1 MPFYRITIWLKNKRK
16 PVSGIRFIEQSNIDI
31 VNIQMQKQARI
42 HYNDSLIID
51 SLSIIPHSFFIC
63 PELYGENIPE
73 VRQLS
78 NIKKRYWVSQEKHKS
93 LSLF

>member
-51 SLSIIPHSFFIC
+51 VEVAMLSKNSKAVKQHQKEI
-63 PELYGENIPE
+63 LA
-73 VRQLS
+73 
-78 NIKKRYWVSQEKHKS
+78 KS
-93 LSLF
+93 GNT

>member
-31 VNIQMQKQARI
+31 VNIQMQKQARF

-51 SLSIIPHSFFIC
+51 VEVAMLSKNSKAVKQHQKEI
-63 PELYGENIPE
+63 
-73 VRQLS
+73 LS
-78 NIKKRYWVSQEKHKS
+78 KS
-93 LSLF
+93 GNM

>member
-1 MPFYRITIWLKNKRK
+1 MPFYRITICLKNKRK

-51 SLSIIPHSFFIC
+51 VEVAMLSKNSKA
-63 PELYGENIPE
+63 
-73 VRQLS
+73 V
-78 NIKKRYWVSQEKHKS
+78 KRHQKEILGKS
-93 LSLF
+93 GNM

>member
-51 SLSIIPHSFFIC
+51 VEVAMLSKNSKAVKQHQKEI
-63 PELYGENIPE
+63 
-73 VRQLS
+73 LS
-78 NIKKRYWVSQEKHKS
+78 KS
-93 LSLF
+93 GNM

>member
-51 SLSIIPHSFFIC
+51 VEVAMLSKNSKAVKQYQKEI
-63 PELYGENIPE
+63 
-73 VRQLS
+73 LS
-78 NIKKRYWVSQEKHKS
+78 KS
-93 LSLF
+93 VNM

>member
-51 SLSIIPHSFFIC
+51 VEVAMLSKNSIAVKQHQKEI
-63 PELYGENIPE
+63 LG
-73 VRQLS
+73 
-78 NIKKRYWVSQEKHKS
+78 KS
-93 LSLF
+93 GNT

>member
-51 SLSIIPHSFFIC
+51 VEVAMLSKNSKAVKQHQKEI
-63 PELYGENIPE
+63 
-73 VRQLS
+73 LS
-78 NIKKRYWVSQEKHKS
+78 KS
-93 LSLF
+93 GKI

>member
-51 SLSIIPHSFFIC
+51 VEVAMLSKNSKAVKQHQKEI
-63 PELYGENIPE
+63 LA
-73 VRQLS
+73 
-78 NIKKRYWVSQEKHKS
+78 KS
-93 LSLF
+93 GNM

>member
-42 HYNDSLIID
+42 YYNDSLIID
-51 SLSIIPHSFFIC
+51 VEVAMLSKNSKAVKQHQKEI
-63 PELYGENIPE
+63 LA
-73 VRQLS
+73 
-78 NIKKRYWVSQEKHKS
+78 KS
-93 LSLF
+93 GNM

>member
-31 VNIQMQKQARI
+31 VNIQIQKQARI

-51 SLSIIPHSFFIC
+51 VEVAMLSKNSKAVKQHQKEI
-63 PELYGENIPE
+63 LA
-73 VRQLS
+73 
-78 NIKKRYWVSQEKHKS
+78 KS
-93 LSLF
+93 GNM

>member
-31 VNIQMQKQARI
+31 VHIQMQKQARI

-51 SLSIIPHSFFIC
+51 VEVAMLSKNSKAVKQYQKEI
-63 PELYGENIPE
+63 
-73 VRQLS
+73 LS
-78 NIKKRYWVSQEKHKS
+78 KS
-93 LSLF
+93 VNM

>member
-51 SLSIIPHSFFIC
+51 VEVAMLSKNSKA
-63 PELYGENIPE
+63 
-73 VRQLS
+73 V
-78 NIKKRYWVSQEKHKS
+78 KS
-93 LSLF
+93 

>member
-51 SLSIIPHSFFIC
+51 VEVAMLSKNSKAVKQHQKEI
-63 PELYGENIPE
+63 
-73 VRQLS
+73 LS
-78 NIKKRYWVSQEKHKS
+78 KS
-93 LSLF
+93 VNM

>member
-16 PVSGIRFIEQSNIDI
+16 PVTGIRFIEQSNIDI

-51 SLSIIPHSFFIC
+51 VEVAMLSKNSSAVKTHQKEI
-63 PELYGENIPE
+63 LG
-73 VRQLS
+73 
-78 NIKKRYWVSQEKHKS
+78 KS
-93 LSLF
+93 GNT

>member
-51 SLSIIPHSFFIC
+51 VEVAMLSKNSKAVKQHQKEI
-63 PELYGENIPE
+63 
-73 VRQLS
+73 LS
-78 NIKKRYWVSQEKHKS
+78 KS
-93 LSLF
+93 GKT

>member
-16 PVSGIRFIEQSNIDI
+16 PVTGIRFIEQSNIDI

-51 SLSIIPHSFFIC
+51 VEVAMLSKNSKAVKQHQKEI
-63 PELYGENIPE
+63 
-73 VRQLS
+73 LS
-78 NIKKRYWVSQEKHKS
+78 KS
-93 LSLF
+93 VNM

>member
-51 SLSIIPHSFFIC
+51 VEVAMLSKNSKAVKQH
-63 PELYGENIPE
+63 
-73 VRQLS
+73 Q
-78 NIKKRYWVSQEKHKS
+78 KD
-93 LSLF
+93 